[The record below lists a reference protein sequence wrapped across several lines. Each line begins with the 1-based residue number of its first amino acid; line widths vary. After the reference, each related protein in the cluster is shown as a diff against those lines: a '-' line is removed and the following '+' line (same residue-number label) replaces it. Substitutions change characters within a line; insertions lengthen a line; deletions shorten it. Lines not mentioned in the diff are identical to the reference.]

1 MNVKNM
7 GARIVLLLGVA
18 LPGPA
23 QVFTTLHDFTNT
35 PDGANPLRLTSA
47 NGLLFGSTVGGGAGG
62 NGSLF
67 VFNPN
72 RSTFTTLY
80 GFSGAANNGGSP
92 NNILAGGGTIYG
104 DTYVGGTN
112 GLGMVYAVGTNG
124 AGLVPLYSFA
134 GNPDG
139 EYPQSGLLLSGNALY
154 GTTYVGGPGSGS
166 AAGGTV
172 FKIGT
177 NGAGYTVLHAFTNSP
192 DGAQSQGELVLG
204 GSTLFGLT
212 ADGGANGK
220 GTVFAVNTDGSGY
233 TILHSF
239 TNAPEPIYP
248 YGGLVLSG
256 ATLYGTGSSGGA
268 NTNGAIFA
276 VNTNGGGFKTLYSFS
291 PITGNTDGGV
301 PKATLT
307 FSGNCLYGTT
317 TSGGSGN
324 GGTVFLINTNGT
336 GFTVIA
342 SFTNGAASGSDL
354 QGGVI
359 RLGNAL
365 WGTTRL
371 DGAGYGTLFKIPLP
385 AILSQPQS
393 ATVTNSNSATFSVS
407 AVDDS
412 AITYQWYFNTN
423 TLLAGQTNGTLTLTG
438 GANTAGAYT
447 VVAADGSGSV
457 TSSPAW
463 LTVVGKPVI
472 TQQPQSLVVSNGDAA
487 TFTAA
492 ASGPGVL
499 SFQWYFRTNTAV
511 SGATNT
517 SLAFTNAITNLAGYY
532 CVRVTNSQG
541 AVTSSYALLAVSNHL
556 NFLSFSFNPTSGSAS
571 FALANV
577 AKSTNRLWAS
587 SNLAVAA
594 SWRAIATNVM
604 GTNGLWFFTD
614 ANAARTNPAR
624 FYRFSTP

>member
-1 MNVKNM
+1 MNFKNM
-7 GARIVLLLGVA
+7 GARIVLLLGIA
-18 LPGPA
+18 LPIHA

-35 PDGANPLRLTSA
+35 PDGAGPLRLTSA
-47 NGLLFGSTVGGGAGG
+47 NGLLFGSTVNGGA
-62 NGSLF
+62 NGDGCLF
-67 VFNPN
+67 VFNTN
-72 RSTFTTLY
+72 RSTLTPLY

-92 NNILAGGGTIYG
+92 NNILVAGGMIYG

-124 AGLVPLYSFA
+124 AGFVPLYSFA

-139 EYPQSGLLLSGNALY
+139 EYPQSGLLLSGNTLY
-154 GTTYVGGPGSGS
+154 GTTYGGGPGSGS

-177 NGAGYTVLHAFTNSP
+177 NGTGFKVLHAFTNSP

-204 GSTLFGLT
+204 GNTLFGLT
-212 ADGGANGK
+212 TDGGTYGK
-220 GTVFAVNTDGSGY
+220 GTVFAVNTNGSGY
-233 TILHSF
+233 TILYSF
-239 TNAPEPIYP
+239 TNAPDPIYP
-248 YGGLVLSG
+248 YGGLVLNG
-256 ATLYGTGSSGGA
+256 GLLYGTGSSGGA
-268 NTNGAIFA
+268 NANGAVFA
-276 VNTNGGGFKTLYSFS
+276 INTNGSGFTTLYSFS
-291 PITGNTDGGV
+291 PITGNTDGGL

-317 TSGGSGN
+317 TSGGPGN

-342 SFTNGAASGSDL
+342 SFTNGASSGSYL

-371 DGAGYGTLFKIPLP
+371 DGAGYGTFFKIALP
-385 AILSQPQS
+385 AILAQPQGV
-393 ATVTNSNSATFSVS
+393 TVTNSNPATFAIS

-412 AITYQWYFNTN
+412 TITYQWYFNTN
-423 TLLAGQTNGTLTLTG
+423 TLLSGQTNSTLTLVG
-438 GANTAGAYT
+438 GGTSGAYT

-463 LTVVGKPVI
+463 LTVVGSPVI
-472 TQQPQSLVVSNGDAA
+472 TQQPQNLVVSNGDAA

-492 ASGPGVL
+492 ATGLGVL
-499 SFQWYFRTNTAV
+499 SFQWYFQTNTV
-511 SGATNT
+511 INGATNT
-517 SLAFTNAITNLAGYY
+517 SLSFTNAITNLAGFY
-532 CVRVTNSQG
+532 CVRVTNSLG

-556 NFLSFSFNPTSGSAS
+556 NFLSFNFNPTSGSAS

-587 SNLAVAA
+587 SNLAVTA

-604 GTNGLWFFTD
+604 ATNGLWFFTD
-614 ANAARTNPAR
+614 VNTARTNPAR